1 MIIYTYSTT
10 DFVDFTDL
18 TDEFENETSIL
29 YQKYPIL
36 ILQNSPDKIEIY
48 YETEL
53 TAEEKTRLDEIMQSV
68 TQNII
73 DLS

>member
-1 MIIYTYSTT
+1 MIIYTYTTT

-18 TDEFENETSIL
+18 TDEFENEASVL

-36 ILQNSPDKIEIY
+36 ILQNSPDKVEIY
-48 YETEL
+48 YDVEL
-53 TAEEKTRLDEIMQSV
+53 TAEEKTRLDEIMQTIS
-68 TQNII
+68 QNII